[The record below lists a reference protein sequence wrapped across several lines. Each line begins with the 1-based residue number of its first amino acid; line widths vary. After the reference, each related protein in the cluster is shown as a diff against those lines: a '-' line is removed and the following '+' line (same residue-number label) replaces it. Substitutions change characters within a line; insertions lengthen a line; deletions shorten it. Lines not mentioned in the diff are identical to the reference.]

1 MLTHAAWPPIAR
13 TGYRYRHGKAPRHA
27 DIGELLSKLGT
38 RHSMRDESLAAME
51 LLRRLASRSS
61 SAPPQSHA
69 DVCLISRV
77 TALEEVVKSL
87 AVASKDASGLI
98 SDHEI
103 AILQLEMDIESIVR
117 QPEAE
122 VKVEPTD
129 DVNLRFRENQPAG
142 ENPGVHADFF
152 TELNH
157 RLAATPLSFGPK
169 AEPELEPEGVSL
181 STVGLLANVRKMV
194 HPSGA
199 VAGSDEAR
207 TAAKQR
213 IRAAEDAATKI
224 AA

>member
-1 MLTHAAWPPIAR
+1 MSTHAAWPPIAR
-13 TGYRYRHGKAPRHA
+13 TGYRYRHGKAPRQA

-51 LLRRLASRSS
+51 LLRRLASRST

-142 ENPGVHADFF
+142 ENP
-152 TELNH
+152 ELKTWE
-157 RLAATPLSFGPK
+157 RSQPQAGRSPTRWGGA
-169 AEPELEPEGVSL
+169 
-181 STVGLLANVRKMV
+181 
-194 HPSGA
+194 SG
-199 VAGSDEAR
+199 GIRQER
-207 TAAKQR
+207 YLQR
-213 IRAAEDAATKI
+213 HLGYI
-224 AA
+224 